1 MTVGPIPSGMGRYIA
16 QADLEAAYGAS
27 NIAEWADANNDQAAD
42 AIAAR
47 VEEAILDAEAL
58 VHDRLRGGAYTIPLQ
73 ADDGDLRTIKQVCRS
88 LAAFDLYK
96 RRGLNNTADT
106 TKLTADHDHAH
117 KTLDSIQAGQMRLGL
132 VRNSRTVQ
140 APVVVTP
147 MRAARA
153 AARTGNLEGA
163 PMLGLSGPFAV
174 PHTSGGT

>member
-1 MTVGPIPSGMGRYIA
+1 MGRYIA

-27 NIAEWADANNDQAAD
+27 NVAEWADANNDQDSA
-42 AIAAR
+42 AIATR

-58 VHDRLRGGAYTIPLQ
+58 VHDRLRGGAYVIPLEV
-73 ADDGDLRTIKQVCRS
+73 DDGDLRTIKQVCRS

-117 KTLDSIQAGQMRLGL
+117 KTLDAIQAGQMRLGL

-153 AARTGNLEGA
+153 AARTGNVEGG
-163 PMLGLSGPFAV
+163 PMLGASGPFAV
-174 PHTSGGT
+174 PHVSGGT